1 MTVLGSGVDLSPAS
15 DTEVESADPSV
26 VFVLT
31 EEGPCIVLKAVDC
44 GEADGHLL
52 PGNGAD
58 ITVIAFTGGIIVAGR
73 EQF

>member
-1 MTVLGSGVDLSPAS
+1 MSIFRQLVTQRLSLL
-15 DTEVESADPSV
+15 ADPSV

-31 EEGPCIVLKAVDC
+31 EERPCSVLKAVDC

-58 ITVIAFTGGIIVAGR
+58 ITVIAFTGGIIVVGR
-73 EQF
+73 EQL